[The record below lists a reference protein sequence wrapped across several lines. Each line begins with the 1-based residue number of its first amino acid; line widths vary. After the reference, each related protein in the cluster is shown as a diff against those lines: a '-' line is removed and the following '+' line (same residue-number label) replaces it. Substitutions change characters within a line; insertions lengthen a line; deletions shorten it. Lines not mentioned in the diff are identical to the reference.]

1 MARLAISNL
10 MKRYGDL
17 TVPVGVLFGKNDLL
31 LDHAVHGG
39 GLVEKCPGAHIEL
52 IEDGGHMI
60 IITAADHCADF
71 IARMARRSIAQ
82 PTEPELVA

>member
-1 MARLAISNL
+1 MS
-10 MKRYGDL
+10 G
-17 TVPVGVLFGKNDLL
+17 TNDLL

-39 GLVEKCPGAHIEL
+39 GLVEKYPDAYIEL

-71 IARMARRSIAQ
+71 IARMARRATAE
-82 PTEPELVA
+82 PAEPELVA